1 MSNLISLK
9 KISKEYITDEV
20 HTRALIDIDLTIDSG
35 EMVAIMGPSGSGK
48 STLLNILGLLDKAN
62 SGMYTY
68 NNKDISKISDK
79 EIYKFRNE
87 EFSFIFQYFALIKE
101 YTILDNVILPLNVRK
116 MSHSERVDIGKK
128 YLEKMGILDQFNK
141 KPSQLSGGQQQRV
154 AIARALV
161 QESNVILADEPTG
174 ALDQKTGEE
183 IMDILKQLNKE
194 GKTIIIITH
203 DLKIASMCNRII
215 TIKDGKIV

>member
-48 STLLNILGLLDKAN
+48 STLLNILGLLDKSN

-68 NNKDISKISDK
+68 NNKDISKVSDK

-116 MSHSERVDIGKK
+116 MSHSERIDIGKK
-128 YLEKMGILDQFNK
+128 YLEKMGILDQANK

-183 IMDILKQLNKE
+183 IMGILKQLNKE

>member
-68 NNKDISKISDK
+68 NNKDISKVSDK

-116 MSHSERVDIGKK
+116 MSHSERIDIGKK
-128 YLEKMGILDQFNK
+128 YLEKMGILDQANK

-183 IMDILKQLNKE
+183 IMGILKQLNKE